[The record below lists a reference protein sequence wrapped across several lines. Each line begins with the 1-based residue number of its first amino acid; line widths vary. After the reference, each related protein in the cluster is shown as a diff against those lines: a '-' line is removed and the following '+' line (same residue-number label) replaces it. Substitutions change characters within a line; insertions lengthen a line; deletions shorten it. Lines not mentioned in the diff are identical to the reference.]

1 MLTEIQYRISA
12 VQQRLKRRGQRGA
25 GIAFGKLNRLVTCR
39 DRVKNGNNNRFCCRG
54 QATRADQLLGK
65 GDVVRVQLVL
75 PGLCFLFRP
84 LGGFRFQT
92 RVFRLKR
99 FDFLFSHGAVLLL
112 RVGIVFTEV
121 RFRLPGVAV
130 SLFAQ
135 GVNLP

>member
-92 RVFRLKR
+92 RV
-99 FDFLFSHGAVLLL
+99 SA
-112 RVGIVFTEV
+112 
-121 RFRLPGVAV
+121 
-130 SLFAQ
+130 
-135 GVNLP
+135 